1 MKSLLGY
8 ITGGIVAVV
17 AGSAAIGTTAAAA
30 PKAAPKGGKTL
41 EEIEIMIRRG
51 ELDDARTALDSAS
64 TAQPKNAQV
73 DYLRGKCFVASND
86 DAAAI
91 KAFTSAH
98 TKGSN
103 DALLDLAEIAI
114 REYRVDDADDY
125 IDTYKA
131 YIVKNKRKKLPDNSG
146 ELTPQLLRTRS
157 MLDRVEKI
165 VVFDS
170 IVVDKESFLS
180 AYRLSPEAGSLLE
193 TDMLPAGVDYSD
205 PTVVYRTED
214 GQQLIWG
221 AQNDESIY
229 TLRTMHRLADNS
241 WEEPEAVG
249 DHLGMGSDANY
260 PFLMPDGVTLYFASD
275 NEESLGGLDIFVSR
289 NNGTEFLQ
297 PQNVGMPYNSPYD
310 DYMLAIDEL
319 TGAGFWASDRNRL
332 GDKITI
338 YMFRPGQ
345 SRVNVDIDDPKLAD
359 LASLHSI
366 RDTWPEDADF
376 SDIRKALDSITRNRN
391 RGSAQFKFA
400 LPDGRVLTRYSQF
413 TSTHAADMMRQYV
426 SLSKSTDEAR
436 ARLEALRLQ
445 YGNGDRSV
453 SQEILSMEKD
463 LDEAETQLRR
473 VANDII
479 RSEMGGNVK

>member
-1 MKSLLGY
+1 MKSILGY
-8 ITGGIVAVV
+8 ITAGALLTLAGI
-17 AGSAAIGTTAAAA
+17 TATGA
-30 PKAAPKGGKTL
+30 PKAAAKGGKSM
-41 EEIEIMIRRG
+41 EEIEMMIRRG
-51 ELDDARTALDSAS
+51 SLDEAAAALDSAS
-64 TAQPKNAQV
+64 AVQPKNAEI
-73 DYLRGKCFVASND
+73 DYLRGKCHVAANN

-91 KAFTSAH
+91 EAFTAAH
-98 TKGSN
+98 RKGSN

-125 IDTYKA
+125 IDSYKA
-131 YIVKNKRKKLPDNSG
+131 YLTKNKRKKLPDNSG
-146 ELTPQLLRTRS
+146 ELSPQLLRTRS

-170 IVVDKESFLS
+170 IVVDKDEFLS
-180 AYRLSPEAGSLLE
+180 AYRLSPEAGSLFTPE
-193 TDMLPAGVDYSD
+193 ILPAGTEYSE

-214 GQQLIWG
+214 GREMLWG

-229 TLRTMHRLADNS
+229 TLRSMHRLADNS

-319 TGAGFWASDRNRL
+319 TGVGFWASDRNRL

-338 YMFRPGQ
+338 YMFQPGP
-345 SRVNVDIDDPKLAD
+345 SRVNVDIDDARLAD
-359 LASLHSI
+359 LASLRSI
-366 RDTWPEDADF
+366 RDTWPENADF
-376 SDIRKALDSITRNRN
+376 SNIRKALDCIKETNNR
-391 RGSAQFKFA
+391 RKGQFELS
-400 LPDGRVLTRYSQF
+400 LPDGRVLTRYNQF
-413 TSTHAADMMRQYV
+413 TSSHAADMMRQYV
-426 SLSKSTDEAR
+426 SLDKATAEAR
-436 ARLEALRLQ
+436 TRLDNLRIQ

-453 SQEILSMEKD
+453 GSEILSMEKD
-463 LDEAETQLRR
+463 ITDAEAQLKR

-479 RSEMGGNVK
+479 RAEMGGNVK